1 MTDLKKIK
9 EVKATKVR
17 ATKVKAA
24 KKVAAAINIDMSKP
38 ISMRPLKGFDIEQ
51 WVWSAGLSKHEA
63 HFALGFRNANHYALM
78 CKSGILPVTLEV
90 LIRLYYRFPDARGWG
105 KFTTRDLYDRLYSN
119 YEEAFEA
126 GSKQRLHAQV
136 DLGSRFCKL
145 FGRSVARQYEWI
157 RDAKSEGDVQQY
169 AEIDA
174 ILAKLHEVD
183 KHTDAALM
191 FEEVALLVGT
201 LRGID
206 IDAMYPIPTPDSPP
220 LRKKAGRPFSMK
232 KAAKKDAEAKK
243 FTPTKKP
250 SNRRFL

>member
-1 MTDLKKIK
+1 MTNSKKIK
-9 EVKATKVR
+9 EVKTTK
-17 ATKVKAA
+17 KAA
-24 KKVAAAINIDMSKP
+24 PVVNIDMSKP
-38 ISMRPLKGFDIEQ
+38 IAMRPLKGLDIEQ

-63 HFALGFRNANHYALM
+63 HFALGFRNANHYSLM
-78 CKSGILPVTLEV
+78 CKRGMLPVTLEV
-90 LIRLYYRFPDARGWG
+90 LIRLYHRFPDARGWG
-105 KFTTRDLYDRLYSN
+105 KFKTRDLYDRLYMG

-126 GSKQRLHAQV
+126 GSKHRLHAQV

-157 RDAKSEGDVQQY
+157 RDAKPDSDGQQY

-191 FEEVALLVGT
+191 FEEIALLVGK

-220 LRKKAGRPFSMK
+220 SRKKVGRPFSAA
-232 KAAKKDAEAKK
+232 KAAKKVADPKKAKAAKAAKK
-243 FTPTKKP
+243 TA
-250 SNRRFL
+250 S

>member
-1 MTDLKKIK
+1 MTDSKKVK
-9 EVKATKVR
+9 EVK

-38 ISMRPLKGFDIEQ
+38 IAMRPLKGLDIEQ

-63 HFALGFRNANHYALM
+63 HFALGFRNANHYSLM
-78 CKSGILPVTLEV
+78 CKRGMLPVTLEV

-105 KFTTRDLYDRLYSN
+105 KFTTREIYDRLYRN

-157 RDAKSEGDVQQY
+157 RDAKPEGDGQQY

-191 FEEVALLVGT
+191 FEEVALMVGK

-220 LRKKAGRPFSMK
+220 SRKKVGRPFSAD
-232 KAAKKDAEAKK
+232 KAAKKEAEAKK
-243 FTPTKKP
+243 SKPAKKS
-250 SNRRFL
+250 SNGRVL